1 MGVFPLIIKDLRIV
15 LSDKKAFVT
24 LIAMPIILFTILSFA
39 LQGSFSSGPDEV
51 WDIHIGMVKE
61 YDFEKNYKEVE
72 NFVTKDQALE
82 IENMIPNIFNSQGL
96 EFIKY
101 QWMTYEE
108 GIKGLEDNELTSLI
122 VLPKSYIRDVI
133 INMSPMAIE
142 EIEIKVLNNPEKS
155 YGSSIVSKIVSEFSE
170 NLSSQMIQ
178 RKVVQELFSEENLSP
193 SNFNFN
199 YQQESINIKYKD
211 ESIEE
216 MKTVSRG
223 QYYSVAMMAMFIL
236 FGASYGSKFML
247 LEKRRFTLQRQKVA
261 GVSPFSLL
269 VGKLALIFL
278 VGIIQIFA
286 MILTSSLG
294 FNVYWG
300 NPGILIVLVL
310 LTAFAVMGFGT
321 LLAAI
326 ALKADSFRAVNMMES
341 GVFQVIAL
349 FGGSYFPIFLMPDWF
364 QAISKVLLN
373 GVALNTFLNLMMD
386 VPVKEML
393 PGIISLLIN
402 GLLFLGLGLGMI
414 YFTPSLG
421 VRRQV

>member
-15 LSDKKAFVT
+15 FSDKKAFVT
-24 LIAMPIILFTILSFA
+24 LIAMPIILFSILSFA
-39 LQGSFSSGPDEV
+39 LQGSFSSGSNEV
-51 WDIHIGMVKE
+51 WDIHIGIVKE
-61 YDFEKNYKEVE
+61 YDFEKDYKAVE
-72 NFVTKDQALE
+72 NFVTKAAAQE

-108 GIKGLEDNELTSLI
+108 GLKDLEDNELTSLI
-122 VLPKSYIRDVI
+122 VIPDSYIKNVI
-133 INMSPMAIE
+133 MNMSPMAIE

-155 YGSSIVSKIVSEFSE
+155 YGSSIINKIISELSE
-170 NLSSQMIQ
+170 NLSSQMIH
-178 RKVVQELFSEENLSP
+178 RKVVQDLFSEEKLSA

-199 YQQESINIKYKD
+199 YQQEPINFKYQN

-216 MKTVSRG
+216 MKTVSSG

-269 VGKLALIFL
+269 VGKLAVIFL
-278 VGIIQIFA
+278 VGLIQILA
-286 MILTSSLG
+286 MIFTSSLG
-294 FNVYWG
+294 FDVYWG
-300 NPGILIVLVL
+300 KPTSLILLVL

-326 ALKADSFRAVNMMES
+326 ALQADSFRAVNMMES

-349 FGGSYFPIFLMPDWF
+349 FGGSYFPIFLMPGWF
-364 QAISKVLLN
+364 QTISKVLLN
-373 GVALNTFLNLMMD
+373 GAALNTFLKLMMD
-386 VPVKEML
+386 APLKDML
-393 PGIISLLIN
+393 PGIISLSIN

-421 VRRQV
+421 VRRQI